1 MDYPGLDLTG
11 KSAVVI
17 GGTSGIGRAIALGLA
32 QAGADVAAVGRRQNE
47 LIATAKEIQAIGRKS
62 FVFPV
67 NVDERESI
75 EALFRTALDEFGKI
89 DILVNSAG
97 QIKRESTLDANE
109 DDWKSIFNTNLFGVL
124 RACQIFGRHMLE
136 RGYGR
141 IINITSLNAFVALHE
156 VASYAA
162 SKAAVQSLT
171 RSLAIEWANSGICV
185 NAIAPGVIPTSL
197 NAGLLQGS
205 GRGQELLMR
214 TPMKKFGNAGD
225 VVGAAILLASDSAA
239 YMTGSVV
246 TVDGGFLAS
255 GVNQ

>member
-11 KSAVVI
+11 KIAVVI

-47 LIATAKEIQAIGRKS
+47 LITTAKENQAIGRKS
-62 FVFPV
+62 FVCPV

-124 RACQIFGRHMLE
+124 RACQIFGGHMLE

-141 IINITSLNAFVALHE
+141 IINITSLNAFVAFH
-156 VASYAA
+156 
-162 SKAAVQSLT
+162 
-171 RSLAIEWANSGICV
+171 GGCV
-185 NAIAPGVIPTSL
+185 I
-197 NAGLLQGS
+197 
-205 GRGQELLMR
+205 RG
-214 TPMKKFGNAGD
+214 
-225 VVGAAILLASDSAA
+225 
-239 YMTGSVV
+239 
-246 TVDGGFLAS
+246 
-255 GVNQ
+255 